1 MDIAETLAPKSD
13 QMDYEDLIAG
23 PRTLTISEV
32 RRGPSAEQPV
42 EIAFSDFERPWRPA
56 KTMRRLLVAAWSG
69 DASLYVGRKVTLFGD
84 PTVRWAGQEVGG
96 IRVKALSHIDEP
108 VTVAL
113 TVSRGKRAQFTVQPL
128 RIVDTSGRDWLTE
141 LADANGDADLISALG
156 LAARAAGAQKPVL
169 DVIRKAY
176 TDAKEA
182 K

>member
-128 RIVDTSGRDWLTE
+128 RIEDTSGRDWLTE
-141 LADANGDADLISALG
+141 LAKANGDASAILALG
-156 LAARAAGAQKPVL
+156 HAAKAAGAKRQLL

-176 TDAKEA
+176 DDAKEA